1 MTRKY
6 FNEMPTLRLKFNN
19 GILEKDFFNLQLP
32 HLVEEVRNETN
43 FVAVHC
49 FPPFYIHQPEVLQ
62 TELLNYIKSNIQNND
77 TKIYFD
83 NGYEGHVTSCLVGI
97 HEVINK
103 LSLNPKNCYFITAG
117 LDSTKIYNEYCLE
130 NNINEKINLI
140 MLNTWER
147 HIRYNSPMEVLSKH
161 EFIVEPKQKN
171 FLCFN
176 RIFRLQ
182 RLALL
187 GLLYNK
193 NLVNNSFYS
202 YFPNVTYGGKV
213 EPNLNLLRP
222 ILSNQTFDIINE
234 EYNKHKHELPLL
246 LNNPDASPTNY
257 IIDSDLD
264 YYKNSY
270 FSLVTETFFFKIINP
285 GFDEFSIFFSEK
297 IFKPIICKHPFILLC
312 RPHSLKYLH
321 KMGYKTFAPYID
333 ESYDDIEN
341 DEQRLLAVVNEVER
355 LCNQTQNEWL
365 DWLTA
370 VQNIVNHNYNAILN
384 KGIFDHKFIINY

>member
-77 TKIYFD
+77 TKVYFD

-202 YFPNVTYGGKV
+202 YFPNVTYTGKV

-222 ILSNQTFDIINE
+222 VLSNQTFDIINE

-285 GFDEFSIFFSEK
+285 AFDEFSIFFSEK
-297 IFKPIICKHPFILLC
+297 IFKPIICKHPFVLLC

-365 DWLTA
+365 DWLIA
-370 VQNIVNHNYNAILN
+370 VQNIVNHNYNTILN
-384 KGIFDHKFIINY
+384 KGIFDHKFIEG